1 MSHVVDKEGELF
13 KSGLHNN
20 VLFFS
25 KFDDDSFLLDLL
37 SSTISDVYNFS
48 ETDSALQLWHEA
60 FVKIY
65 DKHAPFKTI
74 WVRHTAIP
82 KWLTKP
88 IQDVIHYRDHLLKN
102 RQHDNIKSKVTKLHP
117 SFVHQKR
124 IS

>member
-74 WVRHTAIP
+74 
-82 KWLTKP
+82 
-88 IQDVIHYRDHLLKN
+88 
-102 RQHDNIKSKVTKLHP
+102 
-117 SFVHQKR
+117 
-124 IS
+124 